1 MAPQTFDL
9 ESITLGEMVEVELAS
24 GHDFMV
30 LLKSRTGRMMVAR
43 YLLASRQHERDTSSP
58 VPVWESGPSPA
69 RRLQLD
75 LGIAYRMGTHRS
87 RTADTGRCGH
97 TLSTAW

>member
-1 MAPQTFDL
+1 MASQTFDL

-24 GHDFMV
+24 GLDFMV

-58 VPVWESGPSPA
+58 APVWEA
-69 RRLQLD
+69 DRRLF
-75 LGIAYRMGTHRS
+75 GGS
-87 RTADTGRCGH
+87 SS
-97 TLSTAW
+97 TLASQQDGDPPKSDG